1 MVITKRYIII
11 QKNCSP
17 SKSLLVF
24 CQFRVIVLASL
35 LPFLLIVMTISQ
47 IPPPEKT
54 MFVNEQNVME
64 IGPYVTKIDLTPL
77 GVTAFDNKT
86 IDRPVFTPGEGWVH
100 YIMNPGWQG
109 VLVVYETQGKLA
121 KNVDIIVNFIST
133 NDRSF
138 VVPLTAELVLSG
150 NRRIKVIIEKLI
162 DQDCLK
168 PEAGTLLNGQFLI
181 DL

>member
-1 MVITKRYIII
+1 
-11 QKNCSP
+11 
-17 SKSLLVF
+17 
-24 CQFRVIVLASL
+24 
-35 LPFLLIVMTISQ
+35 
-47 IPPPEKT
+47 
-54 MFVNEQNVME
+54 
-64 IGPYVTKIDLTPL
+64 
-77 GVTAFDNKT
+77 
-86 IDRPVFTPGEGWVH
+86 
-100 YIMNPGWQG
+100 MNPGWQG